1 MWLSLDAAR
10 RGGKSAPLCGL
21 RNCVLESSTHQELKE
36 QEPQPMIGDPSP
48 HDWPHDVELGLEPA
62 EPACGY
68 CDDRGCSEC
77 DPEPDPE
84 PDPEAA

>member
-1 MWLSLDAAR
+1 
-10 RGGKSAPLCGL
+10 
-21 RNCVLESSTHQELKE
+21 
-36 QEPQPMIGDPSP
+36 MIGDPSP
-48 HDWPHDVELGLEPA
+48 HDWPHDVELGLEPT

-77 DPEPDPE
+77 DPEPDLE

>member
-1 MWLSLDAAR
+1 
-10 RGGKSAPLCGL
+10 
-21 RNCVLESSTHQELKE
+21 
-36 QEPQPMIGDPSP
+36 MIGDLSP
-48 HDWPHDVELGLEPA
+48 HDVPHDVELGLEPI
-62 EPACGY
+62 EPACGCGWPHAVELGLEPPAPDCGY

>member
-1 MWLSLDAAR
+1 ME
-10 RGGKSAPLCGL
+10 APG
-21 RNCVLESSTHQELKE
+21 
-36 QEPQPMIGDPSP
+36 MIGDLSP
-48 HDWPHDVELGLEPA
+48 HDFPHDVELGLEPA
-62 EPACGY
+62 DPNCWY